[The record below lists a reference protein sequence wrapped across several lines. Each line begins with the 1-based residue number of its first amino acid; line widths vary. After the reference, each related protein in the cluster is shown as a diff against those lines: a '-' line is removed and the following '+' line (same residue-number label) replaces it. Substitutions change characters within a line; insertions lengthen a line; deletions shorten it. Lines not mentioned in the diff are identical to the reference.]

1 MITEQI
7 LYFSGLGAAL
17 GFVHT
22 FLGPDHYIPFV
33 FMARA
38 RNWNQKKT
46 IAITILCG
54 LGHVLSSVAIGF
66 AGIALG
72 IGVTRL
78 TDFESVRGNWAAWA
92 FAIFGLIYMLWGL
105 YRAYKNKAHKHLH
118 IHDGGIV
125 HEHNH
130 NHPIDNV
137 NKSEHGHDHVS
148 EKVHKSEHSHSH
160 SKKSKNITPWVLFV
174 IFVLGPCEPLI
185 PVIIYPAIEDRGS
198 ITEALIVSIVFAVV
212 TLLTMV
218 TMVLILQKGLN
229 LVLMNKLER
238 YTHAIT
244 GAMLLLSGI
253 GILFLGL

>member
-7 LYFSGLGAAL
+7 VYFSGLGAAL

-38 RNWNQKKT
+38 RNWTQQKT
-46 IAITILCG
+46 IIITMLCG
-54 LGHVLSSVAIGF
+54 LGHVASSVALGF

-78 TDFESVRGNWAAWA
+78 TDIESSRGNWAAWA
-92 FAIFGLIYMLWGL
+92 FALFGLIYMLWGI
-105 YRAYKNKAHKHLH
+105 YKAMKNKPHKHFH

-125 HEHNH
+125 HEHKH
-130 NHPIDNV
+130 NHR
-137 NKSEHGHDHVS
+137 NKKD
-148 EKVHKSEHSHSH
+148 HKSEHQHTH
-160 SKKSKNITPWVLFV
+160 PGKTKNITPWILFL

-185 PVIIYPAIEDRGS
+185 PVIIYPAFKDRGN
-198 ITEALIVSIVFAVV
+198 IAEAIIVSIVFAIA
-212 TLLTMV
+212 TLITMV
-218 TMVLILQKGLN
+218 VMVLILQKGLN
-229 LVLMNKLER
+229 RLRLNSIER
-238 YTHAIT
+238 HTHAIA

>member
-7 LYFSGLGAAL
+7 VYFSGLGASL

-38 RNWNQKKT
+38 RNWSQGKT
-46 IAITILCG
+46 VFITILCG
-54 LGHVLSSVAIGF
+54 LGHVLSSVALGF

-78 TDFESVRGNWAAWA
+78 TNIESVRGNWAAWA
-92 FAIFGLIYMLWGL
+92 FTFFGLIYMVWGL
-105 YRAYKNKAHKHLH
+105 YQAYKNKPHKHLH

-125 HEHNH
+125 HKHQHTHQN
-130 NHPIDNV
+130 
-137 NKSEHGHDHVS
+137 
-148 EKVHKSEHSHSH
+148 EKVHISEHIHKH
-160 SKKSKNITPWVLFV
+160 RDNTRNITPWVLFV

-198 ITEALIVSIVFAVV
+198 ISEAVVVSIVFSVV
-212 TLLTMV
+212 TIATMV
-218 TMVLILQKGLN
+218 AMVLILQKGIG
-229 LVLMNKLER
+229 LVSLNKLER
-238 YTHAIT
+238 FTHAIA